1 MKKYIKP
8 TVSMSKAC
16 PGLPTVLAVGLAS
29 AAVGA
34 AAVAVSK
41 MVGDDKN
48 MYKNKTL
55 VNIKGA

>member
-1 MKKYIKP
+1 
-8 TVSMSKAC
+8 MSKAC